1 MEPFEK
7 DELSDAELDNILR
20 SWSAPAAPAR
30 MRAALFP
37 ASSAPWWKRFLTTSI
52 PVPLP
57 VALCLAFLIAAGV
70 WRWTRPVAPV
80 APQVLVKTQR
90 VEVPVV
96 QDRVVTK
103 YVYRKTPAA
112 AQTAVRSVGFDEL
125 RPVAELRPRIIRSG
139 NAKN

>member
-7 DELSDAELDNILR
+7 DELSDAELDHILR
-20 SWSAPAAPAR
+20 SWNAPAAPAR

-37 ASSAPWWKRFLTTSI
+37 ASAAPWWKRFITMSI

-103 YVYRKTPAA
+103 YVYRNAPAA
-112 AQTAVRSVGFDEL
+112 RSAVHGVGFDEL
-125 RPVAELRPRIIRSG
+125 RPVTELRPRIIRSG

>member
-7 DELSDAELDNILR
+7 DELSDAELDHILR

-30 MRAALFP
+30 IRAAVFP
-37 ASSAPWWKRFLTTSI
+37 ASSTPWWKRFLTMSI

-57 VALCLAFLIAAGV
+57 VAFCLAFLIAAGV

-103 YVYRKTPAA
+103 YVYRNAPV
-112 AQTAVRSVGFDEL
+112 AQSAVHSVGFDEL
-125 RPVAELRPRIIRSG
+125 RPVAELRPRIIRNG